1 MKGLELFTKAKTAI
15 EIGNIEYNTDQ
26 LQAFANALRS
36 TAGEAGNVAAGLFEA
51 AYGIDKVSQTAQEA
65 QKQTGVLSNM
75 FSAFKA
81 NPIPG
86 LIAAGTLAITVISG
100 VVKHI

>member
-1 MKGLELFTKAKTAI
+1 VKGLELFTKAKTAI
-15 EIGNIEYNTDQ
+15 DIGNIEYNTDQ
-26 LQAFANALRS
+26 LQAFADALRS
-36 TAGEAGNVAAGLFEA
+36 TAGDAGNAAADLLET
-51 AYGIDKVSQTAQEA
+51 AYGISKVGQTAQEA
-65 QKQTGVLSNM
+65 QKQTGVLSDM
-75 FSAFKA
+75 FAAFKA